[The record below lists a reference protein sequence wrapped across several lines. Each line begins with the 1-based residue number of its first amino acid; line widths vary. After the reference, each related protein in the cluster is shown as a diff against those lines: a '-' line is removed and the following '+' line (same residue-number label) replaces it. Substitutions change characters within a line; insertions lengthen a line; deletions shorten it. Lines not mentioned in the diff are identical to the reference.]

1 MTVTPLSK
9 ITKANATPTSNN
21 EPEPKPNHNNDTYN
35 FFDGIMDQENA
46 NLFQF
51 GLIVVGAAAIT
62 KVFFIA
68 IFYAFYAL
76 AFPIAIL
83 FAMQSCPPND
93 TFDTKKELKRVL
105 RGVHLPEEH
114 PNKPKKDWFSRT
126 ISRAQAS
133 IGTELATTFGYEVSF
148 TNIFGVFSFATVHVS
163 VVNTTFYWIGVHSK
177 WRYLTQR
184 EGSVKEGRQ
193 SISGTY
199 QHSNE

>member
-105 RGVHLPEEH
+105 RGGKCFRLVVLC
-114 PNKPKKDWFSRT
+114 FT
-126 ISRAQAS
+126 
-133 IGTELATTFGYEVSF
+133 SF
-148 TNIFGVFSFATVHVS
+148 
-163 VVNTTFYWIGVHSK
+163 
-177 WRYLTQR
+177 
-184 EGSVKEGRQ
+184 E
-193 SISGTY
+193 
-199 QHSNE
+199 